1 MRKIIIIL
9 ILIFVTGCVSNED
22 FKKVCTYENKSNNLI
37 DKTVMTIYYDGD
49 DIVKDVSVVR
59 NFKTD
64 DVTILD
70 SIKKASLIYV
80 NRYGN
85 KNISIFVSKNLND
98 EYELKYEF
106 DARKVNE
113 NILNDFNIRKNKV
126 KMFQRFKKIGI
137 ECEG

>member
-113 NILNDFNIRKNKV
+113 NILNDFNFVFNLFNFCI
-126 KMFQRFKKIGI
+126 
-137 ECEG
+137 